1 MVQKND
7 PIRSYV
13 YLQSKIVL
21 WKIVWPW
28 HDLRDVWVFLCPI
41 YVQTSAYRG
50 FSNKNAKKK
59 KFPSVDDFRSDI
71 TQENY
76 TNKKKNK
83 GNVIWTQ
90 EREREQ
96 EIGLIALTTGWIQSE
111 KPQTKPWIL

>member
-76 TNKKKNK
+76 TNKKKNM

-90 EREREQ
+90 ERERE
-96 EIGLIALTTGWIQSE
+96 S
-111 KPQTKPWIL
+111 KK